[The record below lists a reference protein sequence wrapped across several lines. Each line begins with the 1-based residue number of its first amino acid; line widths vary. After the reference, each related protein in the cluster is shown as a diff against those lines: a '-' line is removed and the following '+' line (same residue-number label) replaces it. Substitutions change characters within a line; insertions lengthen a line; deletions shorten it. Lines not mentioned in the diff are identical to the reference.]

1 MGFGEEL
8 KRARKDKH
16 ISQEELAEILNV
28 SRASVSKWERGEGYP
43 EVETLIGI
51 SRALHLS
58 LDLLMS
64 EELSRISDF
73 EELSS
78 LDTERYSAKL
88 KAVPKEIM
96 VKAYMGT
103 SPENAKWI
111 ASIFNDIDFDKES
124 VEIGRIRIEE
134 IEDAQSEVLRILNG

>member
-8 KRARKDKH
+8 RKARKDKD
-16 ISQEELAEILNV
+16 ISQEELAEKLNV
-28 SRASVSKWERGEGYP
+28 SRASVSKWERGEVYP

-51 SRALHLS
+51 ARCLQLS
-58 LDLLMS
+58 LDDLMN

-73 EELSS
+73 EAISS
-78 LDTERYSAKL
+78 LDTDKYGAKL
-88 KAVPKEIM
+88 KSVPKETI

-111 ASIFNDIDFDKES
+111 EAFWGEIDFGIEVSK
-124 VEIGRIRIEE
+124 IGRIRVKE
-134 IEDAQSEVLRILNG
+134 IEDAQEDVLKIING